1 MQERQYLSVIMLGP
15 NNTEI
20 LKTVSHLIAQH
31 GCQMVNGHAVTQG
44 ELYSFS
50 FLLAGDWSAIA
61 KMEAK
66 LNTLGRK
73 FPFQVF
79 LKRTELHVPEKPLLP
94 YVLYITSLDN
104 PDNFHQLMRFLHQ
117 QSVSITEIFIDA
129 YKPKNTVTAM
139 TAIIVKIQLAA
150 DISISDWRER
160 FMLFCDDM
168 NFDAIMEPE
177 KP

>member
-20 LKTVSHLIAQH
+20 LKAVSHLVAEH
-31 GCQMVNGHAVTQG
+31 SCQMMNCHVISQG

-50 FLLAGDWSAIA
+50 FLLSGDWSAIA
-61 KMEAK
+61 KIETK
-66 LNTLGRK
+66 LNALGRK
-73 FPFQVF
+73 FPLQIF
-79 LKRTELHVPEKPLLP
+79 LKRTNLINPEKPSLP
-94 YVLYITSLDN
+94 YVLYLVSQDDPN
-104 PDNFHQLMRFLHQ
+104 AFDQLMRFLHQ
-117 QSVSITEIFIDA
+117 HAVTVTEVFIDA
-129 YKPKNTVTAM
+129 YKTKNTQVAM
-139 TAIIVKIQLAA
+139 LTITVKIQLAA
-150 DISISDWRER
+150 DLSLSDWRER